1 MQDDEP
7 GFNAGEVMDGPMM
20 EDRGGMNGPTMEDP
34 ERWRILIAAIRKKA
48 DSRIVFFRHFKVSG

>member
-7 GFNAGEVMDGPMM
+7 GFNAGEVMGGPMM

-34 ERWRILIAAIRKKA
+34 ERWRILNVEDTYSGDPKK
-48 DSRIVFFRHFKVSG
+48 GG

>member
-7 GFNAGEVMDGPMM
+7 GFNAGEVMGGPMM

-34 ERWRILIAAIRKKA
+34 
-48 DSRIVFFRHFKVSG
+48 